1 MRLVY
6 IFDTLDYMG
15 IVLTTLGVIISVSL
29 LGLLGGLLLLWK
41 EPLAKRISHFLVS
54 FGAGALIGIVFF
66 DLLPEALEQGGGD
79 VERVLQLVFAGFLLF
94 YIIEKA
100 VSWYHCHH
108 HESSVRVPRYL
119 IVLGDF
125 IHNSIDGML
134 IAATFLVDVRLGLI
148 TAVGVLLHELPQEV
162 GDFGILLHSGL
173 SRAKV
178 IAYNLLSS
186 AGALVGAILVLVFGA
201 TAQQVSPL
209 LLALVAGNFLY
220 IAAVDLIPST
230 HHHENASRH
239 REALHLVV
247 FIFGAALMWVISKT
261 LHV

>member
-1 MRLVY
+1 MNTV
-6 IFDTLDYMG
+6 
-15 IVLTTLGVIISVSL
+15 VILSLIITVSL
-29 LGLLGGLLLLWK
+29 LGLLGGVLLLWK
-41 EPLAKRISHFLVS
+41 ETLARRVSHFLVS

-66 DLLPEALEQGGGD
+66 DLLPEALED
-79 VERVLQLVFAGFLLF
+79 AADAAHVLQIVFAGFLLF
-94 YIIEKA
+94 YIIEKSI
-100 VSWYHCHH
+100 SWYHCHH
-108 HESSVRVPRYL
+108 HEAVTNVPRYL

-148 TAVGVLLHELPQEV
+148 AAVGVLLHELPQEV

-173 SRAKV
+173 SRARV
-178 IAYNLLSS
+178 IGYNLLSS
-186 AGALVGAILVLVFGA
+186 VGALVGGVLVLLFGA
-201 TAQQVSPL
+201 RLEAFAPVL
-209 LLALVAGNFLY
+209 IALVAGNFLY

-239 REALHLVV
+239 REALHVAV
-247 FIFGAALMWVISKT
+247 FIFGAALMWVISET

>member
-1 MRLVY
+1 MTTALGALVS
-6 IFDTLDYMG
+6 
-15 IVLTTLGVIISVSL
+15 IVVVSL
-29 LGLLGGLLLLWK
+29 LGLAGGLLLLWK
-41 EPLAKRISHFLVS
+41 EALARRVSHFLVS
-54 FGAGALIGIVFF
+54 FGAGALIGIIFF
-66 DLLPEALEQGGGD
+66 DLLPEALEG
-79 VERVLQLVFAGFLLF
+79 VEHVEEVLRVVFAGFLLF
-94 YIIEKA
+94 YLIEKS

-108 HESSVRVPRYL
+108 HEAVTRVPRYL

-125 IHNSIDGML
+125 IHNMIDGIL
-134 IAATFLVDVRLGLI
+134 IAATFLVDVRLGFI
-148 TAVGVLLHELPQEV
+148 AAVGVLLHELPQEV

-201 TAQQVSPL
+201 AAQQVSPL

-230 HHHENASRH
+230 HHHENTSRH

-247 FIFGAALMWVISKT
+247 FIFGAALMWVISET